1 MHGYPTRHIRA
12 VVIFLSCPGALS
24 TDSRMD
30 AVDSRIVQQ
39 VANSDLND
47 TQEKRYQVVPMLS
60 TTNDPDVRGL
70 NFGSTVTKLN
80 GLTTSGT
87 QKLEKFVENTK
98 LKMSSKQKATH
109 KLFMKFEVGKVEANL
124 FESPQFQNWFT
135 SVNNLYK
142 KNVEKGEM
150 AILTTLMTKYGDD
163 ALPKLLTEAK
173 RVSSTNI
180 IARNL
185 EEAQLTKWV
194 ANKMTVGSIFNLLK
208 LDEAGGDL
216 FKSPLLSTWVKYAF
230 KLEKQPEE
238 TLFFTLKKHFDDESL
253 AKMLLAAKE
262 DSSVAI
268 KLEKVELE
276 QWLSSGKSSEEAF
289 KLLSLNDETGNLLK
303 NPTFN
308 TWVSYVTKA
317 DKENPYDVVFAK
329 LSTRYDDEN
338 MLKLISSAKQDSKT
352 YRLAVNLE
360 MAQMNA
366 WAKNDKS
373 PSDVFK
379 LLSLQVEEGIDLLK
393 NDMLR
398 VWASYVENLNK
409 NSDKLLLKI
418 LKVRNNE
425 EELVNML
432 AMATI

>member
-1 MHGYPTRHIRA
+1 MA
-12 VVIFLSCPGALS
+12 SKELQ
-24 TDSRMD
+24 TD
-30 AVDSRIVQQ
+30 
-39 VANSDLND
+39 
-47 TQEKRYQVVPMLS
+47 
-60 TTNDPDVRGL
+60 
-70 NFGSTVTKLN
+70 
-80 GLTTSGT
+80 
-87 QKLEKFVENTK
+87 
-98 LKMSSKQKATH
+98 

-124 FESPQFQNWFT
+124 FESPQFKNRFNT
-135 SVNNLYK
+135 VNNLYR

-173 RVSSTNI
+173 RVSSTNV
-180 IARNL
+180 IARSL

-194 ANKMTVGSIFNLLK
+194 ADKMSVDSIFNLLK

-230 KLEKQPEE
+230 KSEKQPEE

-317 DKENPYDVVFAK
+317 DKENP
-329 LSTRYDDEN
+329 
-338 MLKLISSAKQDSKT
+338 
-352 YRLAVNLE
+352 
-360 MAQMNA
+360 
-366 WAKNDKS
+366 KS
-373 PSDVFK
+373 
-379 LLSLQVEEGIDLLK
+379 
-393 NDMLR
+393 
-398 VWASYVENLNK
+398 
-409 NSDKLLLKI
+409 
-418 LKVRNNE
+418 
-425 EELVNML
+425 
-432 AMATI
+432 

>member
-1 MHGYPTRHIRA
+1 MPAKFIPRTNLQL
-12 VVIFLSCPGALS
+12 VIFLTVALLLSCHGALS
-24 TDSRMD
+24 TDIRMD
-30 AVDSRIVQQ
+30 DNDSRSVLQPGTS
-39 VANSDLND
+39 VKLNN
-47 TQEKRYQVVPMLS
+47 TQETRYSRVRMLS
-60 TTNDPDVRGL
+60 TTNEADNPDERGL
-70 NFGSTVTKLN
+70 DFGSTVTKIN
-80 GLTTSGT
+80 GLTTSRT
-87 QKLEKFVENTK
+87 QKLEKFVENIK
-98 LKMSSKQKATH
+98 LKMASKELQTD

-124 FESPQFQNWFT
+124 FESPQFKNRFNT
-135 SVNNLYK
+135 VNNLYR

-173 RVSSTNI
+173 RVSSTNV
-180 IARNL
+180 IARSL

-194 ANKMTVGSIFNLLK
+194 ADKMSVDSIFNLLK

-230 KLEKQPEE
+230 KSEKQPEE

-338 MLKLISSAKQDSKT
+338 MLKLISSARYILQNKT
-352 YRLAVNLE
+352 VKRR
-360 MAQMNA
+360 
-366 WAKNDKS
+366 D
-373 PSDVFK
+373 
-379 LLSLQVEEGIDLLK
+379 LQ
-393 NDMLR
+393 
-398 VWASYVENLNK
+398 
-409 NSDKLLLKI
+409 KI
-418 LKVRNNE
+418 LRWHRRRLGQGIIKAQ
-425 EELVNML
+425 
-432 AMATI
+432 AMFSNWCRFKWEKQWIY